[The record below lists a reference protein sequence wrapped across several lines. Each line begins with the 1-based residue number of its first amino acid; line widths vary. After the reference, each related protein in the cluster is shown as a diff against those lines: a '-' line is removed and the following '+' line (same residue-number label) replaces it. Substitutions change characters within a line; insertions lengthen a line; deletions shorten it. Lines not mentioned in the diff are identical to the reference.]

1 MPLILGAQSA
11 VATGYTIDNS
21 CRFNLQDDASMEW
34 TQSIE
39 GNRDAW
45 TFSCWLKR
53 GEIPTGD
60 GGDQLFSSS
69 YQNNDNNSLMSI
81 VNDGH
86 LQWDER
92 NNDDSTL
99 VGEKSTTQLLRDP
112 ASWYHICYIWDS
124 ANVTSTDRMQIWVNG
139 VRVTDFASSTDPG
152 SDQNAGR
159 GKAGA
164 TVTISR
170 WGAPGS
176 GEQMDG
182 YIAEVIFLDGVV
194 ASPVDTLG
202 QFNEDSPSI
211 WEPIDPSG
219 LTFGDE
225 GYWLDFKDSADLG
238 ADVSGNGN
246 DFTPANLAA
255 VDQCTDT
262 PNNNFATG
270 ISILRQG
277 YPGSITISEGNTKIV
292 DSGSDTTGLMSTLG
306 VTAGKWYVEFMR
318 DSGTNSYIGVCGASQ
333 MNEAAYNNELGVNS
347 LAIGLA
353 ADGDILVNNS
363 SSTFAASY
371 AAGDVISVALDMDND
386 KVYFAKD
393 GAWATGSGAWGSTT
407 FDAAVGAQAVNTG
420 DDTYVFGCSVNTSGT
435 SVNFGNPN
443 YVLTS
448 AVADENGYGS
458 FEYAPPSG
466 YLALCTKNLG
476 SSGG

>member
-112 ASWYHICYIWDS
+112 ASWYNIVYIWDS

-277 YPGSITISEGNTKIV
+277 YPGSITIANGNNTIT
-292 DSGSDTTGLMSTLG
+292 DGGSDWTGLLSTLG
-306 VTAGKWYVEFMR
+306 VSKGKWY
-318 DSGTNSYIGVCGASQ
+318 T
-333 MNEAAYNNELGVNS
+333 
-347 LAIGLA
+347 
-353 ADGDILVNNS
+353 
-363 SSTFAASY
+363 
-371 AAGDVISVALDMDND
+371 
-386 KVYFAKD
+386 
-393 GAWATGSGAWGSTT
+393 
-407 FDAAVGAQAVNTG
+407 
-420 DDTYVFGCSVNTSGT
+420 
-435 SVNFGNPN
+435 
-443 YVLTS
+443 
-448 AVADENGYGS
+448 
-458 FEYAPPSG
+458 
-466 YLALCTKNLG
+466 
-476 SSGG
+476 